1 MAAHPLPAVIAFSR
15 VARLGSFT
23 RAAAELDVSPSAL
36 SQTVRTLEEHLGVRL
51 LNRTTRRVGL
61 TEHGARF
68 LAQVAPGL
76 EQIDA
81 AFDDL
86 DAVRDRPTGRL
97 RINAGRI
104 AIRTLVE
111 ARLPVFLARYSDVQ
125 VELFADDTLADLVAG
140 GFDAGIRLGECLA
153 RDMVARPLGGPQR
166 MLVVGAPDYYARHGS
181 PRVPEDLIHH
191 DCIRQR
197 LPGSGRLLAW
207 EFSRAGRDFEVDVGG
222 RLIFND
228 SALMHGPVL
237 AGLGLAQLFDTIVAD
252 DIAAG
257 RLVPVLEQY
266 TPSFPGFYIYY
277 PARRQLA
284 PKLRA
289 FVDFMCHKN

>member
-1 MAAHPLPAVIAFSR
+1 MSTHPLPAVIAFAR

-36 SQTVRTLEEHLGVRL
+36 SQTVRGLEERLGVRL

-68 LAQVAPGL
+68 LAQVTPGL

-104 AIRTLVE
+104 AVRTLI
-111 ARLPVFLARYSDVQ
+111 APRLPQFLARYPDVQ
-125 VELFADDTLADLVAG
+125 VEVFADDTLADLVAG
-140 GFDAGIRLGECLA
+140 GFDAGIRLGETLA
-153 RDMVARPLGGPQR
+153 RDMVAQPLGGPQR
-166 MLVVGAPDYYARHGS
+166 LLVVGSPEYFARHGR
-181 PRVPEDLIHH
+181 PRVPEDLIGH

-197 LPGSGRLLAW
+197 LPGSGRMLPW
-207 EFSRAGRDFEVDVGG
+207 EFTRDGVDFEVDVRG

-228 SALMHGPVL
+228 SSLAVEPV
-237 AGLGLAQLFDTIVAD
+237 ADGLGLAQLFETVAAQD
-252 DIAAG
+252 LAAG
-257 RLVPVLEQY
+257 RLEPVLTEY
-266 TPSFPGFYIYY
+266 TPPFPGFYLYY

-289 FVDFMCHKN
+289 FVDFMCKGA